1 MAYNEGNGPRRDL
14 TDDAFN
20 MRDLIIPCR
29 AKFTSDLTKL
39 DFVNAE
45 APTFK
50 AIPNWVRTTGKSLR
64 AANLRWLIK
73 GYQQYRK
80 EGIDMN
86 NLPTAMRE
94 FK

>member
-1 MAYNEGNGPRRDL
+1 MAYNEGNGPRRDI

-20 MRDLIIPCR
+20 ARDLIIPCR
-29 AKFTSDLTKL
+29 SKFSSDASKL
-39 DFVNAE
+39 DFVNVE

-50 AIPNWVRTTGKSLR
+50 AVPNWVRTVGKSLR

-73 GYQQYRK
+73 GYKLYKK
-80 EGIDMN
+80 EGIDVL
-86 NLPTAMRE
+86 NLPQRMKE